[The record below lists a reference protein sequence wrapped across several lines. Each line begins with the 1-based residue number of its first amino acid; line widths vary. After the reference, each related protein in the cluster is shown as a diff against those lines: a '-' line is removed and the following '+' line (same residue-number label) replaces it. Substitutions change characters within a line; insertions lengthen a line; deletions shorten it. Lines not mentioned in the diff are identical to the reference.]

1 MQLKEMA
8 IKTEIGNSL
17 KWNPKV
23 VIDHKLNRKMELIID
38 LIDTEVG
45 WYGLVEWQKPDI
57 FKVKD
62 IYLLKQEV
70 TGTFTEIDA
79 MALCDLED
87 ELEKKGLLKD
97 DQLDTTGLYLWG
109 HSHVNMAPSPSG
121 TDTDTMKKICERSRP
136 PFFIRLIQN
145 KKGDRTVTL
154 YIEDKNSLVQD
165 YALIYNVPW
174 VETED
179 LGEEDVRND
188 LEKEIKEKV
197 KARYVAPV
205 ATTIRT
211 YSATKKKVEVDPLM
225 PDDVPPVS
233 ESNFGVYGD
242 YTQYDDYHDIY
253 DTPESG
259 QYYYAPP
266 KATVKAASSE
276 VRNIALNR
284 LHQRKFG
291 LPSRG

>member
-1 MQLKEMA
+1 MRTLKEMA

-17 KWNPKV
+17 KWSPKV

-45 WYGLVEWQKPDI
+45 WYGMVEWQKPDI

-70 TGTFTEIDA
+70 TGIFTEIDA

-97 DQLDTTGLYLWG
+97 ENLDTTGLYLWG
-109 HSHVNMAPSPSG
+109 HSHVNMSPTPSG
-121 TDTDTMKKICERSRP
+121 TDTDTMKKICERSKP

-154 YIEDKNSLVQD
+154 YVEDNNSIVQN
-165 YALIYNVPW
+165 YALIYDVPW

-179 LGEEDVRND
+179 LGEEDVREA
-188 LEKEIKEKV
+188 LEIEIKDKV
-197 KARYVAPV
+197 TTKYVAPAKV
-205 ATTIRT
+205 SKVTPIETPSYATSTMLMDYGDMYGDL
-211 YSATKKKVEVDPLM
+211 YSDPYGD
-225 PDDVPPVS
+225 PYDVPHYEPQKVVTY
-233 ESNFGVYGD
+233 NN
-242 YTQYDDYHDIY
+242 TIK
-253 DTPESG
+253 T
-259 QYYYAPP
+259 
-266 KATVKAASSE
+266 E
-276 VRNIALNR
+276 VRKPDPEVRKMALNTLNKR
-284 LHQRKFG
+284 RFG
-291 LPSRG
+291 LPSRQ

>member
-1 MQLKEMA
+1 MVQQIKEMV
-8 IKTEIGNSL
+8 IKTEIGNAL
-17 KWNPKV
+17 KWKPKV

-38 LIDTEVG
+38 IIDTEVG

-87 ELEKKGLLKD
+87 ELEKKGLLKEEH
-97 DQLDTTGLYLWG
+97 LDTTGLYLWG
-109 HSHVNMAPSPSG
+109 HSHVNMAPTPSG
-121 TDTDTMKKICERSRP
+121 TDTDTMKKICERSKP

-154 YIEDKNSLVQD
+154 YVEDKNSLVQD
-165 YALIYNVPW
+165 YALIYDVPW

-179 LGEEDVRND
+179 LGEEDVRDD
-188 LEKEIKEKV
+188 LKKEIKEKV
-197 KARYVAPV
+197 TCRPLTPV
-205 ATTIRT
+205 KVQLTKKYTTI
-211 YSATKKKVEVDPLM
+211 DPI
-225 PDDVPPVS
+225 VPPENS
-233 ESNFGVYGD
+233 TETRNLGVYGD
-242 YTQYDDYHDIY
+242 YSDYNDY
-253 DTPESG
+253 CDPYASPVLDTYEFT
-259 QYYYAPP
+259 P
-266 KATVKAASSE
+266 KTTVKAASPA
-276 VRNIALNR
+276 VRNIAVNR
-284 LHQRKFG
+284 IHQRKFG

>member
-17 KWNPKV
+17 KWSPKI

-87 ELEKKGLLKD
+87 ELEKKGLLKED
-97 DQLDTTGLYLWG
+97 YLDTTGLYLWG
-109 HSHVNMAPSPSG
+109 HSHVNMSPTPSG
-121 TDTDTMKKICERSRP
+121 TDTDTMQKICERSKP

-145 KKGDRTVTL
+145 KSGDRTVTL
-154 YIEDKNSLVQD
+154 YVEDKNSLVQD

-179 LGEEDVRND
+179 LGEEDVRD
-188 LEKEIKEKV
+188 ELKAEIKAKV
-197 KARYVAPV
+197 TSRYVAPAV
-205 ATTIRT
+205 THIKT
-211 YSATKKKVEVDPLM
+211 YPAKKVVSIEPASS
-225 PDDVPPVS
+225 PVTS
-233 ESNFGVYGD
+233 VEERDFGVYGD
-242 YTQYDDYHDIY
+242 YNYYDDYCDPYASPILDTY
-253 DTPESG
+253 D
-259 QYYYAPP
+259 AKP
-266 KATVKAASSE
+266 KATVKAASPV
-276 VRNIALNR
+276 VRDIALNR
-284 LHQRKFG
+284 IHQRKFG

>member
-1 MQLKEMA
+1 MQLKEMV
-8 IKTEIGNSL
+8 IKTELGNAL
-17 KWNPKV
+17 KWHPKI

-109 HSHVNMAPSPSG
+109 HSHVNMSPSPSG
-121 TDTDTMKKICERSRP
+121 TDVDTMQKICERSKP

-154 YIEDKNSLVQD
+154 YVEDKGSLVQD
-165 YALIYNVPW
+165 YALIYDVPW

-179 LGEEDVRND
+179 LGEEDVRD
-188 LEKEIKEKV
+188 ELEKEIYIKV
-197 KARYVAPV
+197 KTRAVVSKLTHIKTKESEAVSPVMYDPYMPPAVDGAP
-205 ATTIRT
+205 R
-211 YSATKKKVEVDPLM
+211 
-225 PDDVPPVS
+225 
-233 ESNFGVYGD
+233 NFGVYGD
-242 YTQYDDYHDIY
+242 YTDYGDSFDVPADPYIG
-253 DTPESG
+253 T
-259 QYYYAPP
+259 
-266 KATVKAASSE
+266 TVKAAASP
-276 VRNIALNR
+276 VRKIGLDI
-284 LHQRKFG
+284 LHKRKFG